1 MKPTESVHYSS
12 QTESNSHLTLLAT
25 NTQTTQTSFDENNRL
40 IATNN
45 TTTDHTTLSNYDTS
59 STTTGILTSEKSP
72 ISNEQT
78 LYPPLRVRLQKVNEK
93 SVALK
98 WDHNQLNVNNKIDG
112 YRIYINSILRGTVK
126 PTDIKALING
136 IQEEGEYKL
145 VFYFEFF
152 IKSLKFLIFL
162 ELL

>member
-1 MKPTESVHYSS
+1 MEVSMKPTESVHYSS
-12 QTESNSHLTLLAT
+12 QTESNSRLTLLAT

-59 STTTGILTSEKSP
+59 STTTGIITSEKSP
-72 ISNEQT
+72 ITNEQKIIESLT
-78 LYPPLRVRLQKVNEK
+78 IYPPLRVRLQKVNEK

-98 WDHNQLNVNNKIDG
+98 WDHNQLNVNNTIGG

-126 PTDIKALING
+126 PTDMKALING
-136 IQEEGEYKL
+136 IQEEGEYK
-145 VFYFEFF
+145 
-152 IKSLKFLIFL
+152 
-162 ELL
+162 

>member
-1 MKPTESVHYSS
+1 MEVSTKPTESVHYSS
-12 QTESNSHLTLLAT
+12 QTESNSRLTLLAT

-59 STTTGILTSEKSP
+59 STTTGIITSEKSP
-72 ISNEQT
+72 ITNEQKIIESST
-78 LYPPLRVRLQKVNEK
+78 IYPPLRVRLQKVNEK

-98 WDHNQLNVNNKIDG
+98 WDHNQLNVNNTIGG

-126 PTDIKALING
+126 PSDMKALING
-136 IQEEGEYKL
+136 IQEEGEYK
-145 VFYFEFF
+145 
-152 IKSLKFLIFL
+152 
-162 ELL
+162 